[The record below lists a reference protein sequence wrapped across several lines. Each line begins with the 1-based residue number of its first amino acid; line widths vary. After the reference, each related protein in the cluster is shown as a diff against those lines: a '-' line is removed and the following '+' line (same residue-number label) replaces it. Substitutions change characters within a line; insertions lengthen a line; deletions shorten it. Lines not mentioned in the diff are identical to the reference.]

1 MDARFFGSGVKVTK
15 YRTGSDRFGRHR
27 VFGPKGALPQAAT
40 RLDNTL
46 PIFEDEILIDVDTL
60 NIDSASF
67 RQMKEAAG
75 GDLEGVA
82 KQVLKNVE
90 KMGKQQNPVTGSGGM
105 LMGTVEEIGPKY
117 SNPTGVKVG
126 DKVCTLVSL
135 TLTPLTIEKIK
146 GVRESE
152 QVDIDGKAV
161 LFDSGVLAKI
171 PNDIDLGVCLA
182 LLDVAGAP
190 PQADRLAKKGDT
202 VYIIG
207 AGKSG
212 ILCAAAIR
220 EKLGK
225 DCRILVS
232 ATRDSSVETFR
243 GLGLAD
249 EVFKANA
256 LNPAETMDEI
266 TKLTDGKM
274 CDLVINTANVEG
286 TELASVLACRQGGKV
301 YFFNMATNFQKAAL
315 GAEGVGMD
323 VEMIIGNG
331 YAPGHAEFTLD
342 IYRKNAAVRKWFDAK
357 FAGRAVSS

>member
-1 MDARFFGSGVKVTK
+1 MSNYRPSG
-15 YRTGSDRFGRHR
+15 DRFGRHR
-27 VFGPKGALPQAAT
+27 VISPEGSLPQAASKV
-40 RLDNTL
+40 DNSL
-46 PIFEDEILIDVDTL
+46 PIYDNEILIDVKTL

-67 RQMKEAAG
+67 RQMWEEYAG
-75 GDLEGVA
+75 NTDGIA

-90 KMGKQQNPVTGSGGM
+90 TMGKQMNLVTGSGGM
-105 LMGTVEEIGPKY
+105 LLGTVADMGPKY
-117 SNPTGVKVG
+117 SNLSRVKIG
-126 DKVCTLVSL
+126 DPICTLVSL
-135 TLTPLTIEKIK
+135 TLTPLIINKIK
-146 GVRESE
+146 EVRKSE
-152 QVDIDGKAV
+152 QLDIDGKAI

-171 PNDIDLGVCLA
+171 PENMDLSICLA

-202 VYIIG
+202 IYIIG
-207 AGKSG
+207 TGKSG

-225 DCRILVS
+225 NCRIFAS
-232 ATRDSSVETFR
+232 ATKQTSVDTFT

-249 EVFKANA
+249 ECFVANA
-256 LNPAETMDEI
+256 LKPTEI
-266 TKLTDGKM
+266 LDKISKYTSGKM

-286 TELASVLACRQGGKV
+286 TELSSVLACRQGGKA

-331 YAPGHAEFTLD
+331 YAPNHAEFTLD
-342 IYRKNAAVRKWFDAK
+342 VYRKNPIVKKWFDEK
-357 FAGRAVSS
+357 FSSRK

>member
-1 MDARFFGSGVKVTK
+1 MTS
-15 YRTGSDRFGRHR
+15 YRTGGDRLGRHR
-27 VFGPKGALPQAAT
+27 VIVPDGALPQAAT
-40 RLDNTL
+40 RVDNSL
-46 PIFEDEILIDVDTL
+46 PIFENEILIDVDTL

-67 RQMKEAAG
+67 RQMKEACG
-75 GDLEGVA
+75 GDLGGVA
-82 KQVLKNVE
+82 SQVLENVE
-90 KMGKQQNPVTGSGGM
+90 KMGKQLNPVTGSGGM
-105 LMGTVEEIGPKY
+105 LLGTVKEMGPKY
-117 SNPTGVKVG
+117 SNPAGVKAG

-135 TLTPLTIEKIK
+135 TLTPLTIDRIK
-146 GVRESE
+146 GVRDSE
-152 QVDIDGKAV
+152 QIDVDGSAI

-171 PNDIDLGVCLA
+171 PGDMDLNVCLA

-190 PQADRLAKKGDT
+190 PQADRLAKRGDT

-232 ATRDSSVETFR
+232 ATRDSSVETFK
-243 GLGLAD
+243 GLELAD
-249 EVFKANA
+249 EVFKADA
-256 LNPAETMDEI
+256 LNPAGTMDKIEE
-266 TKLTDGKM
+266 LTGGRM

-286 TELASVLACRQGGKV
+286 TELSSVLACRQGGKV

-331 YAPGHAEFTLD
+331 YAPNHADFTLD
-342 IYRKNAAVRKWFDAK
+342 LYRGNAAVKRWFDEK
-357 FAGRAVSS
+357 FGAEQDGGKRKICQ

>member
-1 MDARFFGSGVKVTK
+1 MSD
-15 YRTGSDRFGRHR
+15 YRKNGDRLGRHR
-27 VFGPKGALPQAAT
+27 VISPEGALPQAAT
-40 RLDNTL
+40 KLNNSL
-46 PIFEDEILIDVDTL
+46 PIYDNEILISVNTL

-75 GDLEGVA
+75 GKPEGVA
-82 KQVLKNVE
+82 KQVLANVE

-105 LMGTVEEIGPKY
+105 LLGTVEDFGPSY
-117 SNPTGVKVG
+117 SNSAKVG
-126 DKVCTLVSL
+126 RGDKICTLVSL
-135 TLTPLTIEKIK
+135 TLTPLIIDKIK
-146 GVRESE
+146 GVRDSE
-152 QVDIDGKAV
+152 QIDIEGKAV

-171 PNDIDLGVCLA
+171 PADMDLNVCLA

-220 EKLGK
+220 QKLGR
-225 DCRILVS
+225 DCRIIAS
-232 ATRDSSVETFR
+232 ATHESSVETFKS
-243 GLGLAD
+243 LGLVD
-249 EVFKANA
+249 DCFVANA
-256 LNPAETMDEI
+256 LKPAETMDKVAKA
-266 TKLTDGKM
+266 TNGRM
-274 CDLVINTANVEG
+274 CDLCINTANVEG
-286 TELASVLACRQGGKV
+286 TELASVLACKQGGRV

-331 YAPGHAEFTLD
+331 YAPDHAEFTLNL
-342 IYRKNAAVRKWFDAK
+342 YRKDLAVKSWFDTK
-357 FAGRAVSS
+357 FGS